1 MLKVKDFL
9 KMVGQNLLPSYKV
22 IYDFLDGCE
31 EDEKWIFTDL
41 GEVVEELFG
50 ECYIASFDSIYLDYK
65 KEKDEFTFV
74 LYIQKEQDKPDE
86 NKEDIEPNF

>member
-50 ECYIASFDSIYLDYK
+50 EWYIASFDSIYLDYK
-65 KEKDEFTFV
+65 QDKDEFTFV
-74 LYIQKEQDKPDE
+74 LYIQKEPDE
-86 NKEDIEPNF
+86 PKDEKEEIEPNF

>member
-50 ECYIASFDSIYLDYK
+50 EWYIASFDSIYLDYK